1 MLGHQPKTRIL
12 YFIGSLTSGG
22 KERRLIELLTH
33 LKAKEEVEL
42 LVVVTR
48 DVVHY
53 PAFQQLQVPYLVI
66 PKSWKQYD
74 LTIFYK
80 FYKICRQFR
89 PDLIHT
95 WGRIQSLYSLP
106 AALLRKVPLINSQI
120 TTAPPRVSKT
130 SVFYWLDKLI
140 FHYSTLILSN
150 SQAGLSSFKPPR
162 EKSLVI
168 YNGMNPERFRQLAPA
183 AQIKEK
189 YGITTPF
196 AVVMAAS
203 FTDNKDYDRFFRV
216 ARLVTQVRKDITFI
230 GVGRPDPGNGK
241 YERLRA
247 ESQAYPR
254 ILFPGLTNEVEAL
267 VNACDV
273 GVLFSRDTHGEGLSN
288 AILEY
293 MALGKPVIAN
303 DNGGTREILHH
314 HQNGFLITTQTDPEI
329 ADLLLSLVTDR
340 QLYNSFSAAS
350 QHLIRENFSLDK
362 MGKSF
367 EQVYQRAMACR
378 SSPETA
384 AVFPDVYPI

>member
-1 MLGHQPKTRIL
+1 MLVPLPKPRIL

-22 KERRLIELLTH
+22 KERRLIELLTY

-53 PAFQQLQVPYLVI
+53 PAFQQLGIPYLVI

-74 LTIFYK
+74 LTIFFK
-80 FYKICRQFR
+80 FFKICRQFK
-89 PDLIHT
+89 PDLVHT

-106 AALLRKVPLINSQI
+106 ATLWQKIPLINSQI
-120 TTAPPRVSKT
+120 TTAPPLVSKK
-130 SVFYWLDKLI
+130 SPFYWLDKLI
-140 FHYSTLILSN
+140 FHFSAVVLSN
-150 SQAGLSSFKPPR
+150 SQAGLASFKPPR
-162 EKSLVI
+162 DKSLVI

-183 AQIKEK
+183 RQIKEK
-189 YGITTPF
+189 YGISTPF

-216 ARLVTQVRKDITFI
+216 ARLVTQAREDITFI
-230 GVGRPDPGNGK
+230 GVGRPDNTNGK

-247 ESQAYPR
+247 QSQNHPR
-254 ILFPGLTNEVEAL
+254 ILFPGLTREVEAL
-267 VNACDV
+267 VNACDI
-273 GVLFSRDTHGEGLSN
+273 GLLFSRDTHGEGLSN

-314 HQNGFLITTQTDPEI
+314 HQNGFLIKSQTDEEI
-329 ADLLLSLVTDR
+329 ADMVQALVDDQ
-340 QLYNSFSAAS
+340 QLYRSFSAAS
-350 QHLIRENFSLDK
+350 LQLIRENFALDK
-362 MGKSF
+362 MGLSF
-367 EQVYQRAMACR
+367 EQVYRRAIPYR
-378 SSPETA
+378 SQEESA
-384 AVFPDVYPI
+384 AALPDVYPI